1 MANYLCVAGGTL
13 GSSFPWSFR
22 SYVQSAGS
30 ESAVQ
35 AAWNSGIDAMFTSTG
50 FAALLPTDVEAT
62 YTYTSTMNANWK
74 QTTKTQ
80 NDISLAGSASTSL
93 PYHVSEVVT
102 WRTAQAT
109 KYGHGRWFL
118 PPLAVTALASGGFYL
133 SNAAVVDIVTAVNAA
148 ITAWGS
154 EVNLLILHRNGTK
167 SGPGALTTDPVI
179 GGDVPDGLDTQR
191 RRADKRVPARTALT
205 F

>member
-13 GSSFPWSFR
+13 GGSFPWSFR
-22 SYVQSAGS
+22 SYATASGA

-35 AAWNSGIDAMFTSTG
+35 TAWNAGIAAMFASSG
-50 FAALLPTDVEAT
+50 FNALLPTGVELT
-62 YTYTSTMNANWK
+62 YTYTSTMNSAWK

-80 NDISLAGSASTSL
+80 NDVSVAGAASSSL
-93 PYHVSEVVT
+93 PYHVAETVT

-118 PPLAVTALASGGFYL
+118 PPMAVTALATGGFYL
-133 SNAAVVDIVTAVNAA
+133 SSAAQNDIVTAVNAA

-154 EVNLLILHRNGTK
+154 TLSLVILHRNGTK
-167 SGPGALTTDPVI
+167 SGPGPLTTDPVI

-191 RRADKRVPARTALT
+191 RRADKRVPSREALT
-205 F
+205 Y

>member
-1 MANYLCVAGGTL
+1 VANYLCEAGGTL
-13 GSSFPWSFR
+13 NSAYAWSFR
-22 SYVQSAGS
+22 SYATSPDS
-30 ESAVQ
+30 EGAVQ
-35 AAWNSGIDAMFTSTG
+35 AAWNSGIVAMFGVSA
-50 FAALLPTDVEAT
+50 FQALVPTEVELT
-62 YTYTSTMNANWK
+62 YTYTSTMNSNWK

-80 NDISLAGSASTSL
+80 NDVSVVGSATTSL

-118 PPLAVTALASGGFYL
+118 PPLGVTALATGGFSL
-133 SNAAVVDIVTAVNAA
+133 SAAAQTDIVSAVNAA

-154 EVNLLILHRNGTK
+154 TLSLVILHRNGTK
-167 SGPGALTTDPVI
+167 SGPGPLTTDPVI
-179 GGDVPDGLDTQR
+179 GGDVPNILNTQR
-191 RRADKRVPARTALT
+191 RRADKIVPSRVALT